1 MLSWQTKY
9 HSEGLSL
16 KHRRLLELLKHSE
29 HFSNKL
35 HRNNQTNTH
44 NLLRIG
50 TMWFFTE
57 KLLTNSSGNVEIRF
71 FMIFTL
77 GTEDIATGVTFFYYI
92 VYIMYVVYFYYFRYE
107 ENKLFICEYIFCYL
121 IWDFYFEMSMVV
133 CNGWQAAS
141 FSVPVSKPAAST
153 NVIHV
158 RACGCLW

>member
-77 GTEDIATGVTFFYYI
+77 GTEDIATGVTFSIILYI
-92 VYIMYVVYFYYFRYE
+92 LCMLFTFIIFVMKRISYLFVNIFFVIWSGTFILKCRWLYVMADRQ
-107 ENKLFICEYIFCYL
+107 L
-121 IWDFYFEMSMVV
+121 
-133 CNGWQAAS
+133 
-141 FSVPVSKPAAST
+141 VSQF
-153 NVIHV
+153 
-158 RACGCLW
+158 L